1 MWIIITL
8 LIIAIAILLIDLSYK
23 NYCIEDLEISKS
35 RLRRM
40 QVEENL
46 LLLTELK
53 GYMNDDY
60 ERASRDT
67 LMRNAINENIAK
79 YSEQKRRLDRVSDRF

>member
-1 MWIIITL
+1 MWIIIVL
-8 LIIAIAILLIDLSYK
+8 LVIAIAILLVKLSYK
-23 NYCIEDLEISKS
+23 NYCIDDLEMSKS

-53 GYMNDDY
+53 SYMNY

-67 LMRNAINENIAK
+67 LMRNAINENIEK
-79 YSEQKRRLDRVSDRF
+79 YSEQKRRLDRADNKF

>member
-1 MWIIITL
+1 MWIIIVL
-8 LIIAIAILLIDLSYK
+8 LVIAIAILLVKLSYK
-23 NYCIEDLEISKS
+23 NYCIDDLEMSKS

-53 GYMNDDY
+53 GYMNY

-67 LMRNAINENIAK
+67 LLRNAINENIEK
-79 YSEQKRRLDRVSDRF
+79 YSEEKRRLDRVSDRF

>member
-1 MWIIITL
+1 MWIIIVL
-8 LIIAIAILLIDLSYK
+8 LVIAIAILLVDLSYK
-23 NYCIEDLEISKS
+23 NYCIDDLEVSKS

-40 QVEENL
+40 QIEENL

-67 LMRNAINENIAK
+67 LMRNAINENIEK

>member
-1 MWIIITL
+1 MWIIIVL
-8 LIIAIAILLIDLSYK
+8 LVIAIAILLVKLSYK
-23 NYCIEDLEISKS
+23 NYCIDDLEVSKS

-40 QVEENL
+40 QIEENL

-60 ERASRDT
+60 ERASRDIF
-67 LMRNAINENIAK
+67 MREVINKNIEK